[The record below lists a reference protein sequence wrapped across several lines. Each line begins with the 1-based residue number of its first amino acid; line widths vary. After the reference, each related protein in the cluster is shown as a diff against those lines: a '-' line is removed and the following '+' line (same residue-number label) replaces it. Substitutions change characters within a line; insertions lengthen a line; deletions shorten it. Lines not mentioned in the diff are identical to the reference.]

1 MQFVCFACV
10 GGGSVSSQNS
20 QLSRSESP
28 LRRHPPQY
36 QSPPLSS
43 HPTTSAFCA
52 PLQSHHDPSGEFFFK
67 TFFNLTILQKKLFYE
82 F

>member
-1 MQFVCFACV
+1 MCV
-10 GGGSVSSQNS
+10 GGVSSQNS

-28 LRRHPPQY
+28 LRRHPTY

-67 TFFNLTILQKKLFYE
+67 LCIF
-82 F
+82 